1 MDTNGRDEVITAKS
15 SLHHAEVRY
24 YNHYMDT
31 NGKGEVITDKIMVT
45 SCRGITTKVGT
56 YRRLRIR

>member
-1 MDTNGRDEVITAKS
+1 MDTNGRDEVIIAKS

-31 NGKGEVITDKIMVT
+31 NGKGEVITAKSWLQHAEESQQRWVHIAD
-45 SCRGITTKVGT
+45 
-56 YRRLRIR
+56 

>member
-24 YNHYMDT
+24 CNHYMDT
-31 NGKGEVITDKIMVT
+31 NGKGEVIT
-45 SCRGITTKVGT
+45 TKSWLHHTEESQQRWVH
-56 YRRLRIR
+56 IAD